1 MMTQQSEIQE
11 KNSSVEE
18 STLAI
23 EARGL
28 VKVFGDN
35 RAVDGVDLSIPSGCI
50 YALLGPNGAGKTTII
65 NMLNTILKPEPISC
79 IRYRI

>member
-1 MMTQQSEIQE
+1 MQRTEVRYGI
-11 KNSSVEE
+11 SSVDE
-18 STLAI
+18 SALAVQ
-23 EARGL
+23 ARAL

-65 NMLNTILKPEPISC
+65 N
-79 IRYRI
+79 